1 MSFGF
6 ECVDRDQQFLLPPD
20 MRSWLPADHEV
31 WFVIDV
37 VESLD
42 LSGLEGS
49 YRLGGVGRAP
59 VAPSMLLTLLVW
71 AYSRGLRSSRRIER
85 ACHEDVSF
93 RVICGGRVP
102 DHTTVARFRQRH
114 VAVAAE
120 LFDQVLEVCVRA
132 GLTRLG
138 VVALDGTKMS
148 ANAAKK
154 TTRSLGHFRGLVDGW
169 FQEAAGVDAVEDDE
183 FGVGCSGLGVPEDLV
198 KAGAR
203 RERLRALIDEIDVEG
218 RPRRWVNETD
228 PDSRVMSCADGGTV
242 QGFNAQIVVGEDLV
256 VVAAL
261 VTSDENDTQQLIPM
275 VDEMDRCLAAAGV
288 DATPGV
294 LLADSGYFTEHNVAV
309 MGERGQDVLIPP
321 GKNPVQRRVPV
332 AADSGAAHAVLQDLV
347 AAHRDRVD
355 VYEKE
360 KQVRRAAELAVR
372 DRRIA
377 VFETLDREGGDITD
391 FLGELQLGLKKA
403 TTMFAAWQ
411 RHGNTVVPA
420 PRFRR
425 DPSVPKPVSNATF
438 ARQHMAMRLADPLNR
453 DRYKR
458 RSHMVETVFGHMKH
472 NMGID
477 RFSRRGLA
485 AVNAEWQLIMMVHNI
500 GRLATKNR

>member
-120 LFDQVLEVCVRA
+120 LFDQVLEVCARA

-169 FQEAAGVDAVEDDE
+169 FREAAGVDAVEDDE

-288 DATPGV
+288 DATPRV

-332 AADSGAAHAVLQDLV
+332 AAGSGAAH
-347 AAHRDRVD
+347 
-355 VYEKE
+355 
-360 KQVRRAAELAVR
+360 AVR

-425 DPSVPKPVSNATF
+425 DPAVAKPVSNATF

>member
-1 MSFGF
+1 M
-6 ECVDRDQQFLLPPD
+6 
-20 MRSWLPADHEV
+20 
-31 WFVIDV
+31 
-37 VESLD
+37 
-42 LSGLEGS
+42 
-49 YRLGGVGRAP
+49 
-59 VAPSMLLTLLVW
+59 
-71 AYSRGLRSSRRIER
+71 
-85 ACHEDVSF
+85 
-93 RVICGGRVP
+93 
-102 DHTTVARFRQRH
+102 
-114 VAVAAE
+114 
-120 LFDQVLEVCVRA
+120 
-132 GLTRLG
+132 
-138 VVALDGTKMS
+138 
-148 ANAAKK
+148 
-154 TTRSLGHFRGLVDGW
+154 VDGW
-169 FQEAAGVDAVEDDE
+169 CQEAAGVDAVEDDE

-425 DPSVPKPVSNATF
+425 DPAVAKPVSNATF

-458 RSHMVETVFGHMKH
+458 RSHMVETVFGHVKH